1 MVFKDDKKVELM
13 KENLRGDCLRGDG
26 DKMGSVRKNTVASGN
41 REDMVNTYEEPP
53 DPGDHKYALV
63 PRAIRDM
70 ETNVNVGG
78 QPEMVEETMEVHAHF
93 TCHRKVGG
101 LNAIHKKLDRVMC
114 DNNWRMNFPEAVIE
128 VLQRAH
134 SNHHSLLLRCRGDRL
149 FKFIDAWC
157 THEDYKHVV
166 SNAWNRY
173 VVDILTSLDSMK
185 KDSII
190 FNKEVFGS
198 IFRRKK
204 ELQFRITGLEKYL
217 KTVDS
222 FCVDFFLLF
231 TFFAEME
238 ENKSVISTC
247 EQDQHV
253 VAAAQHILK
262 ALAASKTV
270 SEDLRKTLLD
280 LETQLSSISIV
291 NERKRTGIKQF
302 ERQLKCV
309 EDKVMKWETN
319 PSSNE
324 SCEYLKVVG
333 EIQTLIQSL
342 ENFSVNEKGKPKEL
356 LRRANEILQVA
367 MPSLE
372 KELVHILVQHKQY
385 FEPEYMSFH
394 SNRMDIVYDE
404 SFRLVEEEQINEASR
419 SSSSASRQSEASTI
433 DLVNPTVLQH
443 LKSIASFMFGSKYH
457 QEFCQV
463 FVTSRRDALAE
474 YLVILEMEKLRI
486 EDVIKLE
493 WHCLNNEIKKW
504 IRAMKIIVRVYLV
517 SEKRL
522 CEQILGD
529 FGSFYQC
536 CFSEIS
542 QSFMLHLLN
551 FGEAVA
557 MGTHTPEKMFRL
569 LDMYEVLEHLAV
581 DVDIL
586 FFEEVG
592 SFVRGEFHKLRR
604 SFGESVKS
612 TFVAFRNAIASNH
625 SKTPFPQ
632 GGVHHVTKYVMNYI
646 MTLGEYGDT
655 LNLLLVDE
663 SSIDPA
669 GNNNNKP
676 DLPCL
681 SLCPT
686 ACQFRSITATLESNL
701 SNKSK
706 LYKDKAL
713 QHVFM
718 MNNIHYMVQK
728 VKCSGLSHFFGDR
741 WLRQHTAM
749 YQRDARCYEMVSW
762 GSLLSM
768 LKEDSVSNCV
778 SRRTLEKKCKEFCTA
793 FGEVY
798 RVQTEW
804 FISDLLLRE
813 DLQISVSQKVVPA
826 YRTYTGKNSYNIAE
840 KYIKYSVDDLQSYIL
855 DLFQGSPKSLHK

>member
-1 MVFKDDKKVELM
+1 MIFIFVLEM
-13 KENLRGDCLRGDG
+13 K
-26 DKMGSVRKNTVASGN
+26 
-41 REDMVNTYEEPP
+41 
-53 DPGDHKYALV
+53 
-63 PRAIRDM
+63 
-70 ETNVNVGG
+70 
-78 QPEMVEETMEVHAHF
+78 Q
-93 TCHRKVGG
+93 
-101 LNAIHKKLDRVMC
+101 
-114 DNNWRMNFPEAVIE
+114 
-128 VLQRAH
+128 
-134 SNHHSLLLRCRGDRL
+134 
-149 FKFIDAWC
+149 
-157 THEDYKHVV
+157 
-166 SNAWNRY
+166 
-173 VVDILTSLDSMK
+173 
-185 KDSII
+185 
-190 FNKEVFGS
+190 
-198 IFRRKK
+198 
-204 ELQFRITGLEKYL
+204 
-217 KTVDS
+217 

-419 SSSSASRQSEASTI
+419 SSSGASRQSEASTI